1 MDAFVPEGIRQLA
14 GQGTGWLIATMLV
27 AVILWLYRRL
37 ETVQTASETAREL
50 LHEKRLL
57 EARETLGALNEVAKA
72 QTELA
77 DAITARTETLK
88 TIAALVT
95 QIERD
100 IGSQYEHWQLR
111 VTGIERILEELRQR
125 GLK

>member
-1 MDAFVPEGIRQLA
+1 VPEGIRQLA

-37 ETVQTASETAREL
+37 ESIQIASEAAREL